1 MAAPTAPAPSAAA
14 PSPQLPAYLAPVV
27 DFVCD
32 GDALAVVAR
41 GLSATVNVVA
51 EVLRRCGGGD
61 GRGVLVLNMNAREP
75 ELRDA
80 LRRLGGGGVAVAAAS
95 ETSRAARAAVYGG
108 GGVVLCGCR
117 VAVVDLL
124 DGTMDA
130 ARLGGVLIADAHR
143 ATERSLE
150 AFVVRAF
157 RERERPA
164 EFPRAWVRGITEEPE
179 RLARGFGNLSK
190 VVKELQVDGR
200 VELESEISWTRLF
213 DRASS
218 TRREVHKSAE
228 STSMRPSS
236 INLTFGPAGRRRRP
250 VAALRARP
258 RERARAQPAARLRAA
273 ARARRARGGVPAGRR
288 RRRRRVRP
296 RAPGRERVIRRRF
309 NVSVSRETI
318 HVS

>member
-75 ELRDA
+75 ALRDA
-80 LRRLGGGGVAVAAAS
+80 LRRLGGGAVAVAAAS

-130 ARLGGVLIADAHR
+130 ARLGGIIIADAHR

-164 EFPRAWVRGITEEPE
+164 VPI
-179 RLARGFGNLSK
+179 
-190 VVKELQVDGR
+190 
-200 VELESEISWTRLF
+200 
-213 DRASS
+213 
-218 TRREVHKSAE
+218 
-228 STSMRPSS
+228 RPY
-236 INLTFGPAGRRRRP
+236 
-250 VAALRARP
+250 
-258 RERARAQPAARLRAA
+258 
-273 ARARRARGGVPAGRR
+273 
-288 RRRRRVRP
+288 
-296 RAPGRERVIRRRF
+296 
-309 NVSVSRETI
+309 
-318 HVS
+318 